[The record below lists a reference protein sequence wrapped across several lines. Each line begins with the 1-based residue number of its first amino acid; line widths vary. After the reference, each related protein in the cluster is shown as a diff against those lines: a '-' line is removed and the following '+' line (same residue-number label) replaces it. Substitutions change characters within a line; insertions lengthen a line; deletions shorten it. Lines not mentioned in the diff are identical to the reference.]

1 MACFSLCKKFVW
13 TQSRDFLDIAVTW
26 IASLTG
32 VYSCTEC
39 FPFSYDV
46 SFHSQLKVLCIEK
59 QVKASDWAGHCGSLT
74 FWRLWKT
81 YSLCFSFMNHVL
93 FPFVLMAGNCFCNG
107 KNFQHKFIY
116 LHCKHF
122 SHIEGVWNQR
132 HWLFWQLF
140 LLWDCWIETS
150 VLTNLYK
157 RNCTISHRHK

>member
-1 MACFSLCKKFVW
+1 MATFVLEVHLCILFVHATACISLFKKFVW

-46 SFHSQLKVLCIEK
+46 SFRSQLKLLCIEK
-59 QVKASDWAGHCGSLT
+59 QVKAFDWALHCGSLT

-93 FPFVLMAGNCFCNG
+93 FPFVLMAG
-107 KNFQHKFIY
+107 KNIWTVSVTEKTSNTNSFI
-116 LHCKHF
+116 CIANIF
-122 SHIEGVWNQR
+122 HILKEFEIKGIDFFGSCSYFENV
-132 HWLFWQLF
+132 
-140 LLWDCWIETS
+140 E
-150 VLTNLYK
+150 
-157 RNCTISHRHK
+157 